1 MKLTKRILLFII
13 LSAVA
18 FTAGITAAAGGG
30 YILGDSDGDGRINVK
45 DATAIQKY
53 IAKIPDISI
62 NEKAADVDQ
71 NGRITVGD
79 ASLIQ
84 RYIVKLSVS
93 FPIGEVVEPV
103 IETTEPAQASSV
115 ITEPSQASEETT
127 SAPVRETS
135 EPTVENTTEPEKST
149 TAENTEAATATS
161 APTQAPT
168 RDEYE
173 LPFVPS

>member
-1 MKLTKRILLFII
+1 MKLTKRLLLFII

-30 YILGDSDGDGRINVK
+30 YILGDADGDGRITVK

-53 IAKIPDISI
+53 IARIPDISI
-62 NEKAADVDQ
+62 NEKAADVDR
-71 NGRITVGD
+71 NGIITVGD

-103 IETTEPAQASSV
+103 IDTTEPAQASSV

-127 SAPVRETS
+127 SAPVRETT
-135 EPTVENTTEPEKST
+135 EPTVENTTEPSQSAVNEST
-149 TAENTEAATATS
+149 ETS
-161 APTQAPT
+161 ATKSIETQAPT